1 MKSKVPSDAY
11 FDKFWI
17 KWVSL
22 LFTSLHVD
30 IKLVKTLGK
39 ANVLKKKI
47 ISTFFLFGLVLI
59 CYTCI
64 MSNYRPTLIKIYL
77 LSIVII
83 NFHFI
88 LIFRIFLYKK
98 KERKIKS
105 TSWFLHKKVFYLF
118 Y

>member
-39 ANVLKKKI
+39 ANVLKKNNKY
-47 ISTFFLFGLVLI
+47 FF
-59 CYTCI
+59 
-64 MSNYRPTLIKIYL
+64 
-77 LSIVII
+77 
-83 NFHFI
+83 FI
-88 LIFRIFLYKK
+88 WVSFDMLYMY
-98 KERKIKS
+98 
-105 TSWFLHKKVFYLF
+105 HV
-118 Y
+118 